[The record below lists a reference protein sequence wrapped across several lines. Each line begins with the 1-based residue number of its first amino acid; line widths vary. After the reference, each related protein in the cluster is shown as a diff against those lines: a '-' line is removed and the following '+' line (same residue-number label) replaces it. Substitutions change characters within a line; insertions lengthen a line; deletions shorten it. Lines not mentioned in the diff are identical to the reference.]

1 MAHSVESH
9 LSVDPEAYD
18 GAIRA
23 FVPGYVEM
31 LRMGVEVLRRTVA
44 ADAFVVDLGA
54 GTGGFAERV
63 AEALPAARLR
73 LVDVDG
79 AMLARARER
88 LARFGDRVTYA
99 EGRFQDPLPPCDA
112 VIASLSLHHVPAL
125 AEKGEVYRGIHRAL
139 RAGGVFV
146 NADATMRADEPFA
159 SLTRRLWAEHL
170 VAHGDTLEGALARF
184 DEWARE
190 DTYFSVGDELAALKS
205 AGFARADVLWRTPP
219 TTVIVAVRGELS
231 VV

>member
-31 LRMGVEVLRRTVA
+31 LRMGVEVLRRTAA
-44 ADAFVVDLGA
+44 ADAFIVDLGA

-112 VIASLSLHHVPAL
+112 VIASLSLHHVPTL
-125 AEKGEVYRGIHRAL
+125 AEKREVYRGSTGRFAT
-139 RAGGVFV
+139 AG
-146 NADATMRADEPFA
+146 
-159 SLTRRLWAEHL
+159 S
-170 VAHGDTLEGALARF
+170 
-184 DEWARE
+184 
-190 DTYFSVGDELAALKS
+190 S
-205 AGFARADVLWRTPP
+205 
-219 TTVIVAVRGELS
+219 
-231 VV
+231 

>member
-1 MAHSVESH
+1 
-9 LSVDPEAYD
+9 
-18 GAIRA
+18 
-23 FVPGYVEM
+23 
-31 LRMGVEVLRRTVA
+31 
-44 ADAFVVDLGA
+44 
-54 GTGGFAERV
+54 
-63 AEALPAARLR
+63 
-73 LVDVDG
+73 
-79 AMLARARER
+79 
-88 LARFGDRVTYA
+88 
-99 EGRFQDPLPPCDA
+99 
-112 VIASLSLHHVPAL
+112 
-125 AEKGEVYRGIHRAL
+125 
-139 RAGGVFV
+139 
-146 NADATMRADEPFA
+146 MRADEPFA